1 MVSKISD
8 VMTRNVITLT
18 RGSTVE
24 DAVKIMTKHKI
35 SCLVIVNDKDKPVG
49 IVTERDMVRRVLNNG
64 LDPAKT
70 KIDDVMSSPVM
81 TMSTEKRVTDAI
93 SLMQKYH
100 FRRVVIS
107 DKSGKL
113 CGVLTQSDLL
123 LQVYKVKTEL
133 EEMNTH
139 LRNTVKSLK
148 RYSDIGT
155 ENARVKNLKQKVT
168 KLERSLERT
177 HKILDKE
184 TKESSS

>member
-70 KIDDVMSSPVM
+70 KIDDVFLYQGSQERPNR
-81 TMSTEKRVTDAI
+81 ST
-93 SLMQKYH
+93 
-100 FRRVVIS
+100 
-107 DKSGKL
+107 
-113 CGVLTQSDLL
+113 
-123 LQVYKVKTEL
+123 
-133 EEMNTH
+133 
-139 LRNTVKSLK
+139 
-148 RYSDIGT
+148 
-155 ENARVKNLKQKVT
+155 
-168 KLERSLERT
+168 
-177 HKILDKE
+177 
-184 TKESSS
+184 